1 MEITVSICT
10 NVVQRECITVD
21 ESSTY
26 DDVLERF
33 DINPETVVVLQNDYP
48 QPFDKIVLPDGEIT
62 ILVIASGG

>member
-1 MEITVSICT
+1 M
-10 NVVQRECITVD
+10 VQRECITVD

>member
-10 NVVQRECITVD
+10 NAVQRKCITVD
-21 ESSTY
+21 EFSTY

-33 DINPETVVVLQNDYP
+33 DINPETVVVLQKDAP
-48 QPFDKIVLPDGEIT
+48 QPFDKVVLPDGEIT

>member
-1 MEITVSICT
+1 M
-10 NVVQRECITVD
+10 VQRECITVD

-33 DINPETVVVLQNDYP
+33 DINPETVVVLQNDVP
-48 QPFDKIVLPDGEIT
+48 QPFDKVVLPDGEIT

>member
-1 MEITVSICT
+1 M
-10 NVVQRECITVD
+10 VQRECITVD

-48 QPFDKIVLPDGEIT
+48 QPFDKVVLPDGEIT

>member
-1 MEITVSICT
+1 
-10 NVVQRECITVD
+10 VD

-48 QPFDKIVLPDGEIT
+48 QPFDKVVLPDGEIT